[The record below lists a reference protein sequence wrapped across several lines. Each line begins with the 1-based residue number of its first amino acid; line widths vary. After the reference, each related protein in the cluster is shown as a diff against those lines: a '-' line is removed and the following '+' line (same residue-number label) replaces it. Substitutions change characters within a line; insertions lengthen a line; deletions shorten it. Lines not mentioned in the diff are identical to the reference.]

1 MQGKLKCD
9 SEYVTLTPQ
18 EQQYL
23 HEIFDKAS
31 VRIKNIILFFF
42 FLQLSGLGAIK
53 DCNGEDQ
60 SLD

>member
-23 HEIFDKAS
+23 HEIFDKPSAWIEN
-31 VRIKNIILFFF
+31 VH
-42 FLQLSGLGAIK
+42 FLLQ
-53 DCNGEDQ
+53 
-60 SLD
+60 